1 MKKGKFINK
10 DHKSNDP
17 KIDSWIITKRDAILE
32 WFEAERLKADYDTAS
47 DEEMLTAIASHV
59 QKMCYA
65 DPSHWWDNVLCE
77 IAECVLDIDD
87 EWKMGHYDIEE
98 WLLDNIKWR
107 PEDCKKSAVDW
118 LGDLHYQIC
127 NGGMAQACY
136 NGYVDDLIEAY
147 GSFDEWV
154 DALQQ
159 DLTTD
164 AILMK
169 VDGKVVD
176 KVIEVAKFI
185 AKGVSEISMTKGCP
199 DCDGAGYT
207 TYEEENEDGEPETH
221 EETCGECGGSGVLDV
236 DCYRDVDFDV
246 GGCFYTWDNEYYAL
260 VDKDKVGDA
269 IDDLT
274 HQSHTHSIVLDAI
287 KAAK

>member
-10 DHKSNDP
+10 NHKSNDP
-17 KIDSWIITKRDAILE
+17 KIDKWIITKRDAILE

-77 IAECVLDIDD
+77 IAECVLDLD
-87 EWKMGHYDIEE
+87 EWQMCHYDIEE

-107 PEDCKKSAVDW
+107 PEDCKKTAVDW

-136 NGYVDDLIEAY
+136 NNYVDDVIEAY

-154 DALQQ
+154 DALTKE
-159 DLTTD
+159 LAGNKD
-164 AILMK
+164 A
-169 VDGKVVD
+169 D
-176 KVIEVAKFI
+176 KVIEVAKYI
-185 AKGVSEISMTKGCP
+185 AKGVDEISMSKGCSE
-199 DCDGAGYT
+199 CGGSGYT

-221 EETCGECGGSGVLDV
+221 EETCCECGGSGILDV
-236 DCYRDVDFDV
+236 DKYCDVDFDV
-246 GGCFYTWDNEYYAL
+246 GGCHYKWDSEYYAL
-260 VDKDKVGDA
+260 VDKDNVGDL

-287 KAAK
+287 KAEK

>member
-17 KIDSWIITKRDAILE
+17 KIDQWIITKRDAILE
-32 WFEAERLKADYDTAS
+32 WYENESMKADYNTAS
-47 DEEMLTAIASHV
+47 DEEMLTTIASHV

-65 DPSHWWDNVLCE
+65 DPSHWWDNVICE
-77 IAECVLDIDD
+77 IAECVLDLD
-87 EWKMGHYDIEE
+87 EWQMCHYDIEE

-107 PEDCKKSAVDW
+107 PEDCKKTAVDW

-127 NGGMAQACY
+127 NGGMSQACS
-136 NGYVDDLIEAY
+136 NGYVDDVIEAY

-154 DALQQ
+154 DSLKKELA
-159 DLTTD
+159 DNKD
-164 AILMK
+164 AEK
-169 VDGKVVD
+169 VL
-176 KVIEVAKFI
+176 EVAKFI
-185 AKGVSEISMTKGCP
+185 AKGVSEISMTKGCSE
-199 DCDGAGYT
+199 CGGSGYT
-207 TYEEENEDGEPETH
+207 TYEEENEDGETEHH
-221 EETCGECGGSGVLDV
+221 EETCCGCGGVLDV

-246 GGCFYTWDNEYYAL
+246 GGCYYTWDNEYYAL
-260 VDKDKVGDA
+260 VDKDKIGDV

-287 KAAK
+287 KTEK

>member
-17 KIDSWIITKRDAILE
+17 KIDQWIITKRDAILE
-32 WFEAERLKADYDTAS
+32 WYENESMKADYNTAS
-47 DEEMLTAIASHV
+47 DEEMLTTIASHV

-65 DPSHWWDNVLCE
+65 DPSHWWDNVICE
-77 IAECVLDIDD
+77 IAECVLDLD
-87 EWKMGHYDIEE
+87 EWQMCHYDIEE

-107 PEDCKKSAVDW
+107 PEDCNKSAVDW

-127 NGGMAQACY
+127 NGGMSQACS
-136 NGYVDDLIEAY
+136 NGYVDDVIEAY

-154 DALQQ
+154 DALKKELA
-159 DLTTD
+159 DNKD
-164 AILMK
+164 AEKLL
-169 VDGKVVD
+169 
-176 KVIEVAKFI
+176 EVAKFI
-185 AKGVSEISMTKGCP
+185 AKGVDEISMTKGCSE
-199 DCDGAGYT
+199 CGGSGYT
-207 TYEEENEDGEPETH
+207 TYEEEDEDGETETH
-221 EETCGECGGSGVLDV
+221 EETCSECGGSGVLDV

-246 GGCFYTWDNEYYAL
+246 GGCYYTWDNEYYAL
-260 VDKDKVGDA
+260 VDKDKVGDL

-287 KAAK
+287 KAEK

>member
-17 KIDSWIITKRDAILE
+17 KIDQWIITKRDAILE
-32 WFEAERLKADYDTAS
+32 WYENESMKADYNTAS
-47 DEEMLTAIASHV
+47 DEEMLTTIASHV

-65 DPSHWWDNVLCE
+65 DPSHWWDNVICE
-77 IAECVLDIDD
+77 IAECVLDLD
-87 EWKMGHYDIEE
+87 EWQMCHYDIEE

-107 PEDCKKSAVDW
+107 PEDCKKTAVDW

-127 NGGMAQACY
+127 NCGMSQACS
-136 NGYVDDLIEAY
+136 NGYVDDVIEAY

-154 DALQQ
+154 DALKKELA
-159 DLTTD
+159 DNKD
-164 AILMK
+164 AEK
-169 VDGKVVD
+169 VL
-176 KVIEVAKFI
+176 EVAKFI
-185 AKGVSEISMTKGCP
+185 AKGVSEISMTKGCSE
-199 DCDGAGYT
+199 CGGSGYT
-207 TYEEENEDGEPETH
+207 TYEEENEDGETETH
-221 EETCGECGGSGVLDV
+221 EETCCECGGSVVLDV

-246 GGCFYTWDNEYYAL
+246 GGCYYTWDNEYYAL
-260 VDKDKVGDA
+260 VDKDKIGDV

-287 KAAK
+287 KTEK

>member
-17 KIDSWIITKRDAILE
+17 KIDQWIITKRDAILE
-32 WFEAERLKADYDTAS
+32 WYDNESMKADYNTAS
-47 DEEMLTAIASHV
+47 DEDMLTTIASHV

-65 DPSHWWDNVLCE
+65 DPSHWWDNVICE
-77 IAECVLDIDD
+77 IAECVLDLD
-87 EWKMGHYDIEE
+87 EWQMGHYDIEE

-107 PEDCKKSAVDW
+107 PEDCKKTAVDW

-127 NGGMAQACY
+127 NGGMSQACS
-136 NGYVDDLIEAY
+136 NGYVDDVIEAY

-154 DALQQ
+154 DALKKEL
-159 DLTTD
+159 DDNKD
-164 AILMK
+164 AEK
-169 VDGKVVD
+169 VL
-176 KVIEVAKFI
+176 EVAKFI
-185 AKGVSEISMTKGCP
+185 AKGVGEISMTKGCSE
-199 DCDGAGYT
+199 CGGSGYT
-207 TYEEENEDGEPETH
+207 TYEEENEDGETETH
-221 EETCGECGGSGVLDV
+221 EETCSECGGSGVLDV

-246 GGCFYTWDNEYYAL
+246 GGCYYTWDNEYYAL
-260 VDKDKVGDA
+260 VDKDKIGDV

-287 KAAK
+287 KAEK